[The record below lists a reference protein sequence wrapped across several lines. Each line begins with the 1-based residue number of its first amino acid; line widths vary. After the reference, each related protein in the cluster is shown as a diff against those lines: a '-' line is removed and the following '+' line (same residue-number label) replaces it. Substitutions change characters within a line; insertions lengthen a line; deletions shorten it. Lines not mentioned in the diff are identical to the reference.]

1 VSQLSEEPALT
12 DITYKIVEHA
22 GGWAY
27 KLGDV
32 FSETFA
38 SREDAVEAARRVAAE
53 QEIPGEDGAIEW
65 EDEKGRWHEEQ
76 SPGDDRPHTRVED

>member
-1 VSQLSEEPALT
+1 MA
-12 DITYKIVEHA
+12 DITYLVVEHD

-38 SREDAVEAARRVAAE
+38 SREDAAAAAE
-53 QEIPGEDGAIEW
+53 RAAKEQTVPGETEGIQYQDAKGAW
-65 EDEKGRWHEEQ
+65 HDEVASGA
-76 SPGDDRPHTRVED
+76 DRPTTSVG